1 MDLQLKGK
9 TAFVSGS
16 SSGIGLGIAL
26 ELAAEGC
33 DVVVHGRDKARAQET
48 ARQVEAKGV
57 RAVITLGDLAV
68 EEEATAVCDAAL
80 AAFGHIDILI
90 NNCGRTL
97 RYDNPDWSLLESKDW
112 VASFE
117 VNVLAGIRL
126 ARRFVPGMK
135 EHNWGRIVNVSSTTA
150 THVWGILIDYGA
162 AKAALNKITADM
174 SKTLGPHGI
183 TVNAI
188 IPGTILTPAIAD
200 YMEVLKKQHG
210 WGDDPEEN
218 ERRYTK
224 EIFPQ
229 SVQRLGK
236 LRDTAALATFLAS
249 PLAGYINGAYVRIDG
264 GLAQF
269 M

>member
-1 MDLQLKGK
+1 M
-9 TAFVSGS
+9 
-16 SSGIGLGIAL
+16 
-26 ELAAEGC
+26 
-33 DVVVHGRDKARAQET
+33 
-48 ARQVEAKGV
+48 
-57 RAVITLGDLAV
+57 
-68 EEEATAVCDAAL
+68 
-80 AAFGHIDILI
+80 
-90 NNCGRTL
+90 
-97 RYDNPDWSLLESKDW
+97 
-112 VASFE
+112 
-117 VNVLAGIRL
+117 LAGIRL

>member
-1 MDLQLKGK
+1 MDLLLKGK
-9 TAFVSGS
+9 RAFVSGS

-33 DVVVHGRDKARAQET
+33 DVVVHGRDEARTQAT
-48 ARQVEAKGV
+48 ARKVRDLGV
-57 RAVITLGDLAV
+57 KSAVTLGDLSS
-68 EEEATAVCDAAL
+68 EQEANHVCDAAL
-80 AAFGHIDILI
+80 EAFGGIDILV

-97 RYDNPDWSLLESKDW
+97 RYDNPDWSELKSEEWIK
-112 VASFE
+112 SFE
-117 VNVLAGIRL
+117 VNLMGGIRL

-135 EHNWGRIVNVSSTTA
+135 EKGWGRIVNVSSTTA

-162 AKAALNKITADM
+162 PKAALNKVTADM

-188 IPGTILTPAIAD
+188 IPGTILTPAIED
-200 YMEVLKKQHG
+200 YMNVLKKQHG
-210 WGDDPEEN
+210 WGEDSAEN

-229 SVQRLGK
+229 SVPRLGK
-236 LRDTAALATFLAS
+236 LRDTGTLVTFLAS
-249 PLAGYINGAYVRIDG
+249 PLAGYINGAFVRIDG

>member
-1 MDLQLKGK
+1 M
-9 TAFVSGS
+9 
-16 SSGIGLGIAL
+16 
-26 ELAAEGC
+26 
-33 DVVVHGRDKARAQET
+33 
-48 ARQVEAKGV
+48 
-57 RAVITLGDLAV
+57 
-68 EEEATAVCDAAL
+68 
-80 AAFGHIDILI
+80 
-90 NNCGRTL
+90 
-97 RYDNPDWSLLESKDW
+97 LESKDW

-135 EHNWGRIVNVSSTTA
+135 ERNWGRIVNVSSTTA

-200 YMEVLKKQHG
+200 YMEVLKKQHS
-210 WGDDPEEN
+210 WGEDPEEN

-229 SVQRLGK
+229 SVPRLGK
-236 LRDTAALATFLAS
+236 LRDTATLTTFLAS